1 MFRMILAAIAE
12 LANVIRI
19 NAMSLNNLSASGYL
33 KSVDI
38 IQDQLESMGNV
49 EETQAQLRA
58 MGLTAITELPKPQPK
73 APRASRKSQ

>member
-1 MFRMILAAIAE
+1 MFRMILAAIQE

-49 EETQAQLRA
+49 EATQAQLRA

-73 APRASRKSQ
+73 PARAAK

>member
-1 MFRMILAAIAE
+1 MLRMILAAIAE

-58 MGLTAITELPKPQPK
+58 MGLTTILELPKPQPK
-73 APRASRKSQ
+73 APRALKKPQ

>member
-1 MFRMILAAIAE
+1 MFRMILAAIQE

-38 IQDQLESMGNV
+38 IQDQLQSMGNV

-73 APRASRKSQ
+73 PARAAK